1 MFSRFPKKKLE
12 NSLIGPRN
20 DFSKIAIFQW
30 FLLIKTIE
38 TCFDHR
44 EAKSAIRTILQ
55 IFPPSEFHPLEEK
68 HVQCKRSV
76 HSGFNSGL
84 LFVLLLFERVL

>member
-1 MFSRFPKKKLE
+1 MIFRKARF
-12 NSLIGPRN
+12 
-20 DFSKIAIFQW
+20 FQW

-55 IFPPSEFHPLEEK
+55 KATPSARRDLEEGSVEWIRWVRK
-68 HVQCKRSV
+68 NEYTVFSLITTFLRGKRM
-76 HSGFNSGL
+76 
-84 LFVLLLFERVL
+84 

>member
-1 MFSRFPKKKLE
+1 MIFRKSRF
-12 NSLIGPRN
+12 
-20 DFSKIAIFQW
+20 FQW

-55 IFPPSEFHPLEEK
+55 KATPSARRDLEEGSVEK
-68 HVQCKRSV
+68 IRWVRKNEYIVFLLIITFFRGKRM
-76 HSGFNSGL
+76 
-84 LFVLLLFERVL
+84 